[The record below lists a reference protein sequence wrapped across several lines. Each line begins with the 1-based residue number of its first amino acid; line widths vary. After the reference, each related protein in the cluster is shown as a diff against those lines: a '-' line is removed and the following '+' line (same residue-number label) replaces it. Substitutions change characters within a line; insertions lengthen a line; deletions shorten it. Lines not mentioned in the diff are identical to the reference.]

1 MATIKNTVISEF
13 KETGAK
19 KVAGVTDQVTKAQTR
34 LGQASASAGR
44 AFSAQATGLG
54 GLVSAYAGAAAT
66 VFAITAA
73 FQALNQAAQTAQVVE
88 GLNALATTVGT
99 TGSEIL
105 KRSQE
110 ITRGLVSIREAAETV
125 NIGLS
130 AGFSQDQI
138 LELQQV
144 SLGASRA
151 LGRTLTDALTR
162 VTRGAAKLEPELL
175 DELGIFVKIDPAVE
189 SYAAKLNKT
198 ASSLTDFERRQAF
211 VNAIIDQGT
220 QKFSIIDTS
229 SGNALESLQRLSTVI
244 VDLGAK
250 VGAALANFIAPF
262 ADFISGDLGNTL
274 AVFGLLARTVFGNAL
289 AVAQS
294 GIQKTSARVDELANS
309 LGERLAKNAEKQGIA
324 FGKLAI
330 ATEDLDLR
338 LIKGSRSIQKADR
351 ELIKLAKTGELNVQ
365 QLDDLRI
372 ALKRQEQAA
381 DQAGDEVLKYS
392 EALKRAKQ
400 AQAATGKS
408 ALLLSGALS
417 RSAKAFRIAAIGITS
432 ALRGITSFITAIS
445 VARLAL
451 KPFTDALGIT
461 DEIDLVAKSLF
472 NFTLRLLGVDEASKS
487 AKKGF
492 EGIASSLLSA
502 NEAFSELPD
511 KIEITTKKF
520 FGLANITEQL
530 SKQEL
535 AGLFTEL
542 LSNLNDPS
550 AIEDF
555 RSEFSSAT
563 FEGRVALEAII
574 NKAIEFKS
582 TFAELGPQAAGA
594 FGEINRQTGI
604 ASKSLA
610 EFITLQKQ
618 SGGGFG
624 STAVTKSVPTPFGGT
639 SSAVVELIGSQNEFN
654 LVLEETGEKL
664 KIQSGDTKLI
674 NNLIAQGN
682 IKEAERLSI
691 GAGII
696 GLLAQESAFRKEIE
710 AGNLSGE
717 QIKRKEFALQ
727 TRLTDLLERAKKL
740 KDDELLLSLALVD
753 ASNDKLA
760 SESEI
765 QTQQDLLNK
774 RLRKDFSA
782 QIAAAD
788 KLNGLA
794 SIDNELATNKQEIEA
809 NQLSQVAAIL
819 KTRREGTKE
828 TELQNSA
835 SKIAGGLVQE
845 QLVAIRKIREEQEKI
860 TQKLERQLAILQKQN
875 AVKDAQRNLKL
886 LREENKISEQ
896 LASNAEKLRL
906 ARAKQDQR
914 SRDTSLKALEE
925 EAELQK
931 QLLDRESVL
940 FTEAGLKDLKI
951 QIDEGVL
958 AELKANTEKAI
969 AERVEALANE
979 QKLLEQKA
987 TNDIAVLEQEKVIA
1001 EQNAALQLEQV
1012 KQDQIKFDAEAK
1024 LRQQRIDE
1032 LKTQANIF
1040 DQFIENF
1047 ATLLSNL
1054 SADIKVATDPALQA
1068 KVAAGADV
1076 DVLRQAAQKE
1086 GFDKLLPQLRTGLDV
1101 SGLEAGSQNI
1111 RNLQKNITDMRI
1123 EEIAK
1128 EERSIEESLERRQKV
1143 REEQLTFEKE
1153 IARLAAQGD
1162 IDALME
1168 TVNARQAAIDAQ
1180 KALNAQ
1186 FDIFKILQLS
1196 VADNMKKGLESAFV
1210 SLNQQLIEGT
1220 LTMNSIGDTF
1230 KDMLGGMLRA
1240 IQQEVFTTSIAKPAA
1255 AAITS
1260 LFTGAAGGL
1269 VHLAA
1274 GGTMKRD
1281 RVPAMLEPG
1290 EFVIRKEAAKKLGMS
1305 KLAEMNAGVRPD
1317 PIAMLIARLSGSK
1330 VRGMAS
1336 GGGIGF
1342 NKETADA
1349 LLGFDTETKKG
1360 MGGALFSAAL
1370 GLALKGTPV
1379 GMALTAFGLAKKGMA
1394 LSKVGQIKDAGG
1406 SSSGITDTTLTKE
1419 EIEAKMDAAKATGTV
1434 VGTSINPN
1442 AFRDGGFSQG
1452 MSFSTQFGGIGPRP
1466 SVNLSVIG
1474 KGPGPI
1480 DSGGGDGGG
1489 ATAAQMEGF
1498 SKEGG
1503 PGHHPGGLAAGGL
1516 IRAMAAGGLVR
1527 DRVPAMLEPGEFVI
1541 RKPMA
1546 KAIGGAVLSQ
1556 MNSTGKPPEVSV
1568 NVNNT
1573 GAPKDV
1579 AVKAPKMN
1587 GNKVIIDLITKD
1599 LQNNGAIKKS
1609 LRKK

>member
-294 GIQKTSARVDELANS
+294 GIQKTSQRVDELANS

-330 ATEDLDLR
+330 ATEELDLR
-338 LIKGSRSIQKADR
+338 LIKGSRSVQKADR

-417 RSAKAFRIAAIGITS
+417 KSAKAFRIAAIGITS

-555 RSEFSSAT
+555 RSQFSSAT

-574 NKAIEFKS
+574 NKAIEFK
-582 TFAELGPQAAGA
+582 TLFAELGPQAAGA
-594 FGEINRQTGI
+594 FGEISRQTGI
-604 ASKSLA
+604 ASKSLS
-610 EFITLQKQ
+610 EFITLQQQ

-624 STAVTKSVPTPFGGT
+624 STTVTKAVRTPTGGVA
-639 SSAVVELIGSQNEFN
+639 AVAELIGFQNEFN
-654 LVLEETGEKL
+654 VVLSETGELL

-674 NNLIAQGN
+674 NNLIADGK
-682 IKEAERLSI
+682 IEEAERLSI

-696 GLLAQESAFRKEIE
+696 GLLAQEFAFRKEIE

-727 TRLTDLLERAKKL
+727 TRLSDLQARAVKL
-740 KDDELLLSLALVD
+740 GDEQLQISLDLVD
-753 ASNDKLA
+753 ASNDRLA
-760 SESEI
+760 SEAEI

-782 QIAAAD
+782 QIAAAG

-819 KTRREGTKE
+819 RTRREGTKE
-828 TELQNSA
+828 TTLQNTA

-845 QLVAIRKIREEQEKI
+845 QLIAIRKIREEQEKI
-860 TQKLERQLAILQKQN
+860 TLKLERQLAILQKQN
-875 AVKDAQRNLKL
+875 TVKDAQRNLKA

-906 ARAKQDQR
+906 ARAKETQR
-914 SRDTSLKALEE
+914 GRDTSLKALEE

-987 TNDIAVLEQEKVIA
+987 ANDIAVLEQEKVIA
-1001 EQNAALQLEQV
+1001 EANAALQLEQV
-1012 KQDQIKFDAEAK
+1012 KQDQLKFDAEEK

-1032 LKTQANIF
+1032 LKTQAKIF

-1054 SADIKVATDPALQA
+1054 SADIKVATDPDLQA
-1068 KVAAGADV
+1068 QVAAGADV
-1076 DVLRQAAQKE
+1076 NLLRQAAQKE
-1086 GFDKLLPQLRTGLDV
+1086 GFDKLIPQLDRGLDV
-1101 SGLEAGSQNI
+1101 SGLEAGNRGI
-1111 RNLQKNITDMRI
+1111 RAVQENITNMRI

-1128 EERSIEESLERRQKV
+1128 EERAQEESIERRQKA
-1143 REEQLTFEKE
+1143 RQSQLDFEKE

-1168 TVNARQAAIDAQ
+1168 TVNARQRNIDAQ

-1186 FDIFKILQLS
+1186 FDIFKVLQLS

-1240 IQQEVFTTSIAKPAA
+1240 IQQEVFTTSIAKPVAA
-1255 AAITS
+1255 GITS
-1260 LFTGAAGGL
+1260 LFTAAAGGP

-1274 GGTMKRD
+1274 GGAMKRD

-1305 KLAEMNAGVRPD
+1305 KLAEMNAGLRPD

-1342 NKETADA
+1342 NRETADA
-1349 LLGFDTETKKG
+1349 LLGFDTESKKG

-1379 GMALTAFGLAKKGMA
+1379 GMALTAFSLAKKGMA
-1394 LSKVGQIKDAGG
+1394 LSKLGGSG
-1406 SSSGITDTTLTKE
+1406 SSSGSTDTTITQE
-1419 EIEAKMDAAKATGTV
+1419 EIIGQMNQSRRTGNII
-1434 VGTSINPN
+1434 GTSISPN
-1442 AFRDGGFSQG
+1442 AFRDGGFPQG
-1452 MSFSTQFGGIGPRP
+1452 MSFSSSGMGGGFTP
-1466 SVNLSVIG
+1466 SQLGGSFSDVSTG
-1474 KGPGPI
+1474 KF
-1480 DSGGGDGGG
+1480 SGGGGGG
-1489 ATAAQMEGF
+1489 GDDPHGF
-1498 SKEGG
+1498 GTGAGEI
-1503 PGHHPGGLAAGGL
+1503 GGLSHAAGGL
-1516 IRAMAAGGLVR
+1516 IRAMAGGGLVR